1 MDELRLALLVVGV
14 VVVAAVYLTTRRK
27 DAAELQNSAPDTRI
41 EPSLDGADVSEDAS
55 PEMSESMPS
64 FSAETE
70 DWVDEVDASE
80 PSEAEAQ
87 TPSADVPE
95 KVITLRIVARNGG
108 DFSSEQA
115 VLAMRDTGL
124 VHGRFGIFHKLYED
138 EPDGETV
145 FAAANLVEPGSFDL
159 KNLRDQRIPGLS
171 FFLVRPGPGRG
182 VDSYDKMVETARSIA
197 IALSGELVDGDGS
210 TFSIQRERFLRE
222 ELIQYELEHLNL
234 S

>member
-27 DAAELQNSAPDTRI
+27 DAAELHNSAADTRI
-41 EPSLDGADVSEDAS
+41 EPSLDGTDASEESMPDAEDA
-55 PEMSESMPS
+55 MPS

-70 DWVDEVDASE
+70 DWVDEVAASE
-80 PSEAEAQ
+80 SMDSEAQPPA
-87 TPSADVPE
+87 ADIPE

-108 DFSSEQA
+108 DFSAEQA

-124 VHGRFGIFHKLYED
+124 VHGRFGIFHKLFED
-138 EPDGETV
+138 QPDGETV

-182 VDSYDKMVETARSIA
+182 VDSHDKMVETARSIS
-197 IALSGELVDGDGS
+197 IALSGELLDGDGS